1 MGVSA
6 ACWRASGLST
16 VFIALLALSPGCATA
31 ALHATGTSEPPPAYC
46 ATSETQR
53 TTPKLILLVVIDQF
67 RSDAI
72 DRFKSRY
79 LPAQKSDGSIGGIR
93 YLQSCGAAFTA
104 AEHDVLQA
112 MTAPGHASIATGAWP
127 YRHGIVV
134 NKWFDHETGEKA
146 YCVGDP
152 NGTLIGVPGDVPGR
166 SPANLF
172 GPTLGDTL
180 KNAGYG
186 GRVVSIAL
194 KDRAA
199 ILMGG
204 HRPDAAIWMHSD
216 TFQWTTSSFYQSE
229 DTLPDWVASQNAA
242 LEARRG
248 EPLVFESGPVASG
261 HSDDGNPTYRYDAKV
276 GDRTSLALP
285 FGYEVTIDLAEAAL
299 TSGLFQGGAQTDL
312 LMVSLSSYD
321 YLGHEVGPNRREM
334 EDMAAAADQAL
345 SRLLNLVDRH
355 IPGGLGD
362 VSVVLTGDHGV
373 AARPEYTRTHQLGG
387 GRLDSDKVLMA
398 RVEKGLKARFGAL
411 EGGAPWVRDMKY
423 LQVFLNPKATGP
435 SREELEQAT
444 AELLRQEE
452 GLLTV
457 FTRTDILNHRPPA
470 GRLGEQ
476 AMRSYVAG
484 RSGDVVGVPLPY
496 WIPQNTKA
504 HHWTGYSYDR
514 MVPLIMA
521 GWGIRHQRFAHTV
534 KIVDI
539 APTLAT
545 LAGALHPALSEGR
558 VLDEAIVLPSY

>member
-1 MGVSA
+1 VRG
-6 ACWRASGLST
+6 WRA
-16 VFIALLALSPGCATA
+16 IALGVLFGTLGASAPGCATA
-31 ALHATGTSEPPPAYC
+31 RLNTGSASTGPPPHC
-46 ATSETQR
+46 APTETNR
-53 TTPKLILLVVIDQF
+53 ETPKLILLVVIDQF
-67 RSDAI
+67 RADAVH
-72 DRFKSRY
+72 RFKSRY
-79 LPAQKSDGSIGGIR
+79 LPARQADGSVGGIR
-93 YLQSCGAAFTA
+93 YLQSCGAAFSA

-134 NKWFDHETGEKA
+134 NKWFDQETGEKA

-152 NGTLIGVPGDVPGR
+152 NGTLIGVPGDAPGR
-166 SPANLF
+166 SPANLL

-186 GRVVSIAL
+186 SRVVSIAL

-204 HRPDAAIWMHSD
+204 HRPDAAIWMHAD
-216 TFQWTTSSFYQSE
+216 TFQWTTSSFYRSG
-229 DTLPDWVASQNAA
+229 DTLPEWVTSQNAG

-248 EPLVFESGPVASG
+248 QPVIFESGDAASG
-261 HSDDGNPTYRYDAKV
+261 HSDDGKPAYRYDTEV
-276 GDRTSLALP
+276 GDPRALALP
-285 FGYEVTIDLAEAAL
+285 FGYEVTIDLTEAAL
-299 TSGLFQGGAQTDL
+299 TSGLFQGGSQTDL
-312 LMVSLSSYD
+312 LMVSLSSHD
-321 YLGHEVGPNRREM
+321 YLGHEVGPNRLEM

-345 SRLLNLVDRH
+345 SRLLNLVDTH
-355 IPGGLGD
+355 TPGGLGD

-387 GRLDSDKVLMA
+387 GRLDADTVLLGRIEA
-398 RVEKGLKARFGAL
+398 GLKARFGAL
-411 EGGAPWVRDMKY
+411 KDGAPWALGMKY

-435 SREELEQAT
+435 SREELERAT
-444 AELLRQEE
+444 AELLRQED

-457 FTRTDILNHRPPA
+457 FTRTDILAHRPPA

-496 WIPQNTKA
+496 WIPQNTRA

-521 GWGIRHQRFAHTV
+521 GWGVRHQRFAHTV
-534 KIVDI
+534 QIIDI

-558 VLDEAIVLPSY
+558 VLDEAIVLPAY